1 MSRIDLVVPDIGS
14 AHDVDVVDVLV
25 KPGDVIEV
33 DAPLVTLETD
43 KASMDVPSASAG
55 TVAEVL
61 LKRGDK
67 ASAGTV
73 IARLDTSAAGAGAAA
88 AAAPAPAVANAD
100 VTFTESFDADELE
113 RTVTQPVLKHP
124 AFSGNGAANG
134 PFDSEDE
141 AMFEAEPFAPHPT
154 APQESPAVAPVA
166 PSQTSGAPGQSQIAP
181 PPAASTPSS
190 AAQVP
195 VYLRAATAQ
204 TASPAP
210 SANAQTPAVPPVSAP
225 GEASQS
231 APTEARAPDAAPGTA
246 DAPLS
251 ARHESAG
258 DTVRM
263 PIPDLSRIRGE
274 SDFNRSTQLLVLGSG
289 PGGYTAAFRAAD
301 LGLQVTL
308 VERWSSLGGVCLNVG
323 CIPSKALLHAAKVI
337 EDAEAMSEHGIA
349 FGAPALDLDRLREWK
364 GSVVKKLTGGL
375 SILAKQRK
383 VTVVQGTG
391 RFVSPNVIEVMGN
404 SGSERIRFDQCII
417 AVGSEPIKL
426 PGLPND
432 PRIMDS
438 TDALELP
445 EFSGGLLVVGGGIIG
460 LEMACVYDA
469 LGGRVSVVELTPQLI
484 PGCDPDLV
492 RPLERRIRSRYEQ
505 ILLGTKVTKVETLM
519 EGLRVSFEGEKA
531 PEPTVYDRILV
542 AVGRVP
548 NGKQIAADA
557 AGVKVTDRGFIPVD
571 KQMRTNVP
579 HIFAIGDVAS
589 NPMLAHKAM
598 HEAKVAAEVAAGE
611 KAAFDA
617 RVIPSVAYTDPEIA
631 WVGLTEIEAKAKS
644 IPYKKGSFPW
654 VASGRSLSLGRDEG
668 FTKMLFDPETHRVLG
683 GGIVGTNAGDLI
695 SEIALAI
702 ETGCD
707 AADVGLTIHPH
718 PTLSETVAAAA
729 DAFEGTLTDL
739 FIPKK

>member
-1 MSRIDLVVPDIGS
+1 MSRVDLKVPDIGN

-25 KPGDVIEV
+25 KPGDVVQV
-33 DAPLVTLETD
+33 DTPLITLETD

-61 LKRGDK
+61 VKRGDK

-73 IARLDTSAAGAGAAA
+73 IARIDTNAAGAGAPADA
-88 AAAPAPAVANAD
+88 GNSPAAAPSSQTAPASSAD
-100 VTFTESFDADELE
+100 ATFTESFDADELE
-113 RTVTQPVLKHP
+113 RTVTQPILKQFP
-124 AFSGNGAANG
+124 ASANGAG
-134 PFDSEDE
+134 EPPLEE
-141 AMFEAEPFAPHPT
+141 AVFEAEPFAPK
-154 APQESPAVAPVA
+154 PAVTE
-166 PSQTSGAPGQSQIAP
+166 SQTAQAQNGSGQHGAGQAT
-181 PPAASTPSS
+181 PAQAA
-190 AAQVP
+190 AAQNEP
-195 VYLRAATAQ
+195 AQ
-204 TASPAP
+204 TAS
-210 SANAQTPAVPPVSAP
+210 AQATQSQASAP
-225 GEASQS
+225 NSSAQASAASQPAS
-231 APTEARAPDAAPGTA
+231 ASNGPAQNGPA
-246 DAPLS
+246 DSSLS
-251 ARHESAG
+251 ARQETAG

-263 PIPDLSRIRGE
+263 PIPDLSRIKGE
-274 SDFNRSTQLLVLGSG
+274 VDFNRSTQLLVLGSG

-349 FGAPALDLDRLREWK
+349 FGAPALDLERLREWK

-417 AVGSEPIKL
+417 AVGSEAIRL

-469 LGGRVSVVELTPQLI
+469 LGGRVSVVELTPQLM

-492 RPLERRIRSRYEQ
+492 RPLERRIRGRYEQ
-505 ILLGTKVTKVETLM
+505 ILLGTKVTKVETLS

-531 PEPTVYDRILV
+531 PAPTVFDRLLV

-548 NGKQIAADA
+548 NGKAIAADL

-611 KAAFDA
+611 KSAFDA

-631 WVGLTEIEAKAKS
+631 WVGLTEIDAKAKN

-668 FTKMLFDPETHRVLG
+668 FTKLLFDPETRRVLG

-695 SEIALAI
+695 SEVALAI

-707 AADVGLTIHPH
+707 AADIGLTIHPH

-739 FIPKK
+739 YIPKK